1 MSQTEITVSLRKQEI
16 VASITAL
23 GGKSKFVVP
32 DMPDIII
39 LLEKEFRNQTAS
51 VRRFAEIIESN
62 TVIAGE
68 LLTIVKSPLYQRQM
82 KPDADE
88 IVSVHDAV
96 KFLGLKKTFQ
106 LSMAAAIHCLPQQSP
121 LFRVVIDHCA
131 DIALCCA
138 EIATH
143 VQGISMEEA
152 FLFGLFCNGGAIGMA
167 TLLESRYEPY
177 WDKSVSHPISCVEQ
191 ELSAFN
197 ARHDYLGVI
206 AARQWGFG
214 ETAEEQDMILA
225 IQEHHNVDEVKNFK
239 QERIRL
245 LVAMGMLAETI
256 VHGINGSTAANS
268 PENTLMKETALDV
281 LCLPDAVI
289 SEVRRVT
296 LSRLIFS

>member
-1 MSQTEITVSLRKQEI
+1 MSHTEITVTLRKHEI
-16 VASITAL
+16 VSGINAL
-23 GGKSKFVVP
+23 GGKSKFIVP

-39 LLEKEFRNQTAS
+39 LLEKELRNHTAS
-51 VRRFAEIIESN
+51 VRSFTEIIEAN

-82 KPDADE
+82 KADAEE

-106 LSMAAAIHCLPQQSP
+106 LSMAAAIHCLPQKSP
-121 LFRVVIDHCA
+121 LFRVIIDHSA
-131 DIALCCA
+131 DVALCCA
-138 EIATH
+138 EVATH

-167 TLLESRYEPY
+167 ILLEDRYQSF
-177 WDKSVSHPISCVEQ
+177 WDKSLSSPISCVEK
-191 ELSAFN
+191 ECETFK

-214 ETAEEQDMILA
+214 ETDEEQDMILA
-225 IQEHHNVDEVKNFK
+225 IQEHHNVAEVKYFT

-245 LVAMGMLAETI
+245 LVAIGMLAETI
-256 VHGINGSTAANS
+256 VNSINGASIANS
-268 PENTLMKETALDV
+268 TENLQMKDVALDV
-281 LCLPDAVI
+281 LCLPDAVV
-289 SEVRRVT
+289 SEVRRIT